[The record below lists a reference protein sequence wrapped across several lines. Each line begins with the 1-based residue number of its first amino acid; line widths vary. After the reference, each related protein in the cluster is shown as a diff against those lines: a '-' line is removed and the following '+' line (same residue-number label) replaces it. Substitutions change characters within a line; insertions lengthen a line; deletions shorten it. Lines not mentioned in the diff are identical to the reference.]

1 MMKLATRTGL
11 MKASPILALAAKA
24 NEMKA
29 QGKDVIS
36 LTVGEPDWAI
46 ADHIK
51 NAAIASIN
59 ANKSKY
65 TPSNGIVELRKA
77 VALQTSEQLGVKYDP
92 SEVTVTSGA
101 KMILFAA
108 LQALCEPG
116 QEVILIAP
124 YWASYTTM
132 VELAEAKFKAV
143 TCGADSNFKILP
155 AQLEKAITANTKAII
170 FNSPSNPTGMVYTRE
185 ELKALA
191 EVLRKHPEVVILSDD
206 IYNRLMFSGE
216 AVAPHI
222 LHVAPD
228 LKDRTLIMSGASK
241 SFAMTGWRIGWACGP
256 KVLIDAM
263 TAYQSQS
270 VSCANATAQWAS
282 LDAVENGD
290 QTVKKSVQNLKER
303 CDFWLSELKQIP
315 QTKAYR
321 PDGAFYIWFE
331 VEKYLGKKYHGK
343 EMKSSADMSLA
354 LLEDYLVAVVP
365 GIEFGLEGYFR
376 FSFAIENSKAKEA
389 CSRMAKFF
397 SEMKLLWQ
405 LLK

>member
-1 MMKLATRTGL
+1 MKLAKRTQL

-24 NEMKA
+24 NELKA

-36 LTVGEPDWAI
+36 LTVGEPDWPI

-51 NAAIASIN
+51 EAAIESIK

-65 TPSNGIVELRKA
+65 TPSNGIIELRKA
-77 VALQTSEQLGVKYDP
+77 VALQTSEQLKVKYEV
-92 SEVTVTSGA
+92 SEITVTSGA

-116 QEVILIAP
+116 EEVILIAP

-132 VELAEAKFKAV
+132 VELAEAHVKTVVCDSRSDFKL
-143 TCGADSNFKILP
+143 LP
-155 AQLEKAITANTKAII
+155 EQLEKAISPRTKAILL
-170 FNSPSNPTGMVYTRE
+170 NSPSNPTGKVYTHA
-185 ELKALA
+185 ELEALA
-191 EVLRKHPEVVILSDD
+191 KVLRKHPHVVILSDD

-216 AVAPHI
+216 PVAPHI

-228 LKDRTLIMSGASK
+228 LKDRTLVMSGASK
-241 SFAMTGWRIGWACGP
+241 SFAMTGWRLGWACGP
-256 KVLIDAM
+256 KILIDAM

-282 LDAVENGD
+282 LEAVEHGD

-303 CDFWLSELKQIP
+303 CDFWMKELKQIP
-315 QTKAYR
+315 NTVAHR

-331 VEKYLGKKYHGK
+331 IKNYLGKKYHGK
-343 EMKSSADMSLA
+343 EMKSSIDMSQV
-354 LLEDYLVAVVP
+354 LLEDYLVAVVA
-365 GIEFGLEGYFR
+365 GLEFGLEGYFR
-376 FSFAIENSKAKEA
+376 FSFAIENSKAKDA
-389 CSRMAKFF
+389 CSRLAKFF
-397 SEMKLLWQ
+397 ASLT
-405 LLK
+405 

>member
-1 MMKLATRTGL
+1 MKLAKRTGL

-29 QGKDVIS
+29 QGKDVVS

-77 VALQTSEQLGVKYDP
+77 IALQTSEQMRVKYEI

-108 LQALCEPG
+108 LQAICEPG
-116 QEVILIAP
+116 EEVILIAP

-132 VELAEAKFKAV
+132 IELAEAKFKEV
-143 TCGADSNFKILP
+143 ICGADSNFKILP
-155 AQLEKAITANTKAII
+155 AQLEKAINANTKAII
-170 FNSPSNPTGMVYTRE
+170 FNSPSNPTGMVYTAK
-185 ELKALA
+185 ELEALA
-191 EVLRKHPEVVILSDD
+191 AVLRKHPNVIILSDD

-216 AVAPHI
+216 PVAPHI

-256 KVLIDAM
+256 KALIDAM

-282 LDAVENGD
+282 LEAVENGNS
-290 QTVKKSVQNLKER
+290 TVQKSVQNLKER
-303 CDFWLSELKQIP
+303 CDFWMNELKQIP
-315 QTKAYR
+315 NTKAHR

-343 EMKSSADMSLA
+343 EMKSSSDMSLA

-389 CSRMAKFF
+389 CSRLAKFF
-397 SEMKLLWQ
+397 AE
-405 LLK
+405 LK

>member
-1 MMKLATRTGL
+1 MKLAKRTEL
-11 MKASPILALAAKA
+11 MKPSPILALAAKA

-29 QGKDVIS
+29 QGKNIIS
-36 LTVGEPDWAI
+36 LTVGEPDWSI

-51 NAAIASIN
+51 EAAIASIK

-77 VALQTSEQLGVKYDP
+77 IAKQTSEQMRVKYETN
-92 SEVTVTSGA
+92 EVTVTSGA

-116 QEVILIAP
+116 QEVILVAP

-132 VELAEAKFKAV
+132 IELAEAKFKAV
-143 TCGADSNFKILP
+143 TCGAESHFKILP
-155 AQLEKAITANTKAII
+155 AQLEKAINANTKAII
-170 FNSPSNPTGMVYTRE
+170 FNSPSNPTGMVYTLS
-185 ELKALA
+185 ELEALA
-191 EVLRKHPEVVILSDD
+191 AVLRKHPHVVILSDD

-222 LHVAPD
+222 LHIAPD
-228 LKDRTLIMSGASK
+228 LKDRTLVMSGASK

-282 LDAVENGD
+282 LEAVENGD
-290 QTVKKSVQNLKER
+290 QTVQKSVQNLKER
-303 CDFWLSELKQIP
+303 CDFWMSELKNIP
-315 QTKAYR
+315 QTKAHR
-321 PDGAFYIWFE
+321 PDGAFYIWYE
-331 VEKYLGKKYHGK
+331 IEKYIGKKYRGK
-343 EMKSSADMSLA
+343 VMNGSSDMSVA
-354 LLEDYLVAVVP
+354 LLEDYLLAVVP

-376 FSFAIENSKAKEA
+376 FSFAIENAKAKEA
-389 CSRMAKFF
+389 CERLAQFF
-397 SEMKLLWQ
+397 KELV
-405 LLK
+405 

>member
-1 MMKLATRTGL
+1 MKLAKRTEL
-11 MKASPILALAAKA
+11 MRPSPILALAAKA
-24 NEMKA
+24 NELKA
-29 QGKDVIS
+29 QGKDIIS

-65 TPSNGIVELRKA
+65 TPSNGIIELRKA
-77 VALQTSEQLGVKYDP
+77 VAKQTSEQLGVKYEP
-92 SEVTVTSGA
+92 NEVTVTAGA
-101 KMILFAA
+101 KMILFGA

-124 YWASYTTM
+124 FWASYTTM
-132 VELAEAKFKAV
+132 IELAGAKFKAV
-143 TCGADSNFKILP
+143 TCKADSNFKILP
-155 AQLEKAITANTKAII
+155 AQLEKAINLNTKAIVL
-170 FNSPSNPTGMVYTRE
+170 NSPSNPTGMAYTRE

-191 EVLRKHPEVVILSDD
+191 EVLRKHPAVVILSDD

-228 LKDRTLIMSGASK
+228 LKDRTLCMSGSSK

-256 KVLIDAM
+256 KILIDTM
-263 TAYQSQS
+263 TAYQSQA
-270 VSCANATAQWAS
+270 VSCANSTAQWAS
-282 LDAVENGD
+282 LDAIENGND
-290 QTVKKSVQNLKER
+290 AVQKSVHNLNER
-303 CDFWLSELKQIP
+303 CDYWMNELKQISN
-315 QTKAYR
+315 TKAYK

-331 VEKYLGKKYHGK
+331 IEKYLGKKYHGK
-343 EMKSSADMSLA
+343 EMKSSADMSVV
-354 LLEDYLVAVVP
+354 LLEDYLLAVVP

-376 FSFAIENSKAKEA
+376 FSFAIDNSKAKEA
-389 CSRMAKFF
+389 CGRLAKFF
-397 SEMKLLWQ
+397 AE
-405 LLK
+405 LK

>member
-1 MMKLATRTGL
+1 MKLAKRTSL
-11 MKASPILALAAKA
+11 MKPSPILALAAKA
-24 NEMKA
+24 NELKA

-36 LTVGEPDWAI
+36 LTVGEPDWSI

-51 NAAIASIN
+51 NAAVASIQ

-77 VALQTSEQLGVKYDP
+77 VAMQTSEQLGTKYEP

-101 KMILFAA
+101 KMILFGA
-108 LQALCEPG
+108 LQALCDPD

-124 YWASYTTM
+124 YWASYSTM
-132 VELAEAKFKAV
+132 VELAEAKCKIVVCDSA
-143 TCGADSNFKILP
+143 SNFKILP
-155 AQLEKAITANTKAII
+155 AQLEKAISQNTKAII
-170 FNSPSNPTGMVYTRE
+170 LNSPSNPTGMAYTRD

-191 EVLRKHPEVVILSDD
+191 EVLRKHPHVVILSDD

-216 AVAPHI
+216 SVAPHI

-228 LKDRTLIMSGASK
+228 LKDRTLCMSGASK

-256 KVLIDAM
+256 KQLIDTM
-263 TAYQSQS
+263 TAYQSQA
-270 VSCANATAQWAS
+270 VSCANSTAQWAS
-282 LDAVENGD
+282 LEAVENGNK
-290 QTVKKSVQNLKER
+290 TVQSAVYNLKER
-303 CDFWLSELKQIP
+303 CDFWLNELKQIP
-315 QTKAYR
+315 NTKAFR

-343 EMKSSADMSLA
+343 EMKSSADLSVA
-354 LLEDYLVAVVP
+354 LLEDYLIAVVP

-376 FSFAIENSKAKEA
+376 FSFAIENSKAKDA
-389 CSRMAKFF
+389 CARMAKFF
-397 SEMKLLWQ
+397 TELH
-405 LLK
+405 

>member
-1 MMKLATRTGL
+1 MKLAKRTEL
-11 MKASPILALAAKA
+11 MKPSPILALAAKA

-65 TPSNGIVELRKA
+65 TPSNGIIELRKA
-77 VALQTSEQLGVKYDP
+77 IALQTSEQLGVKYEP
-92 SEVTVTSGA
+92 SEVTVTTGA
-101 KMILFAA
+101 KMILFGA

-132 VELAEAKFKAV
+132 IELAQAKFKAV

-155 AQLEKAITANTKAII
+155 AQLENAINANTKAII
-170 FNSPSNPTGMVYTRE
+170 FNSPSNPTGMVYTRD

-191 EVLRKHPEVVILSDD
+191 DILRKHPDVIILSDD

-216 AVAPHI
+216 PVAPHI

-228 LKDRTLIMSGASK
+228 LKDRTLCMSGSSK

-256 KVLIDAM
+256 KLLIDTM
-263 TAYQSQS
+263 TAYQSQA
-270 VSCANATAQWAS
+270 VSCANSTAQWAS
-282 LDAVENGD
+282 LEAVEHGNP
-290 QTVKKSVQNLKER
+290 TVEKAVHNLKER
-303 CDFWLSELKQIP
+303 CAFWMTELKKIP
-315 QTKAYR
+315 NTKAYQ

-331 VEKYLGKKYHGK
+331 IEKYLGKKYRGK
-343 EMKSSADMSLA
+343 EMKSSADMSVV
-354 LLEDYLVAVVP
+354 LLEEYLIAVVA

-376 FSFAIENSKAKEA
+376 FSFAIDNSKATKA
-389 CSRMAKFF
+389 CARLAKFF
-397 SEMKLLWQ
+397 SE
-405 LLK
+405 LK